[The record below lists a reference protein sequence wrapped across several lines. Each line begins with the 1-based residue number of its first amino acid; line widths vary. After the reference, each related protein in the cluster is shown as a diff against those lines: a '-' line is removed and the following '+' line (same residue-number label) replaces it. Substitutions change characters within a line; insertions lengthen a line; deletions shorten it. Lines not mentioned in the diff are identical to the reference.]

1 MGKILRA
8 VTNDGTAKISVITA
22 PDMVERARDIHRLHP
37 VGTAA
42 LGRTL
47 CGASLLGEM
56 LKEENATLTLR
67 IQGGGPIGTILA
79 VSDNAGNVRGYVSHP
94 EVDLPIRERDG
105 KLDVSGAVG
114 KTGLLTVSR
123 DIGLREP
130 YSGSAALVS
139 GEIAEDLAAFLT
151 ESDQLGS
158 ACALGVLV
166 NPDGS
171 VQRDNESGEV
181 IMMPGEM
188 QANEIPAYKPHGFPI
203 VERINIAASDKFL
216 GVSDVDIIAD
226 QQQAINKYG
235 TKIQEKLLKGG
246 SWVVLPEGVN
256 VELNDDELKILRVDN
271 PSQKAMID
279 VINVQPNVQNDQNM
293 LEMNYN
299 WAKSTLGI
307 TDAFQGKYDSSA
319 TSGSAKQFS
328 ANQSAGRLQS
338 KREMKNNAY
347 AKLYRMM
354 FEFLLAY
361 ADEPYPMTETDTD
374 GEQQFGHFDRM
385 EFLKRDAAGEL
396 YWNDE
401 FIIDV
406 DPASNLASNRERL
419 WDMVDV
425 KYQAGGFGN
434 IAEPASQ
441 YRLWTFL
448 KETGFPYAA
457 TMQKSIKEEMDK
469 QEAMQQGGIANDM
482 AGNQVSNLAEN
493 VQL

>member
-171 VQRDNESGEV
+171 V
-181 IMMPGEM
+181 
-188 QANEIPAYKPHGFPI
+188 
-203 VERINIAASDKFL
+203 
-216 GVSDVDIIAD
+216 
-226 QQQAINKYG
+226 
-235 TKIQEKLLKGG
+235 
-246 SWVVLPEGVN
+246 
-256 VELNDDELKILRVDN
+256 
-271 PSQKAMID
+271 KA
-279 VINVQPNVQNDQNM
+279 
-293 LEMNYN
+293 
-299 WAKSTLGI
+299 
-307 TDAFQGKYDSSA
+307 
-319 TSGSAKQFS
+319 
-328 ANQSAGRLQS
+328 
-338 KREMKNNAY
+338 
-347 AKLYRMM
+347 
-354 FEFLLAY
+354 
-361 ADEPYPMTETDTD
+361 
-374 GEQQFGHFDRM
+374 
-385 EFLKRDAAGEL
+385 
-396 YWNDE
+396 
-401 FIIDV
+401 
-406 DPASNLASNRERL
+406 
-419 WDMVDV
+419 
-425 KYQAGGFGN
+425 AGGFIMQLMPNAAEETVKALEENIFLMDQLTTILDEDGADAILPQVVRGLEPEIVLRHLMAYRCACSRARVEQALRQCGVQELQDM
-434 IAEPASQ
+434 IAEGKD
-441 YRLWTFL
+441 T
-448 KETGFPYAA
+448 
-457 TMQKSIKEEMDK
+457 
-469 QEAMQQGGIANDM
+469 
-482 AGNQVSNLAEN
+482 QVNCQFCDAEYEFTAPQLRQLIDNLEGKK
-493 VQL
+493 